1 MSEVSRVSKESI
13 SYTIP
18 GRSRSKLGFILSV
31 LIVLGTALEIL
42 LTKSAPLGLF
52 VLFGLFFYFTSIS
65 TTTLSEDQLSVKP
78 ILGRV
83 RTFPLKTGIFTLKKS
98 ESWATKLSTLKSSA
112 DTLIYTPAGGDPVMV
127 MNGLYDSADIEKLY
141 QEIGQRQ
148 AALLS
153 QES

>member
-1 MSEVSRVSKESI
+1 MSEVMT
-13 SYTIP
+13 YTVP
-18 GRSRSKLGFILSV
+18 GKSRSKLGFILSA
-31 LIVLGTALEIL
+31 LIILGSALEIL
-42 LTKSAPLGLF
+42 LTKTAPLGLF

-65 TTTLSEDQLSVKP
+65 TATLTDDQLSVKP

-127 MNGLYDSADIEKLY
+127 INGLYDSADIEKLY
-141 QEIGQRQ
+141 QEIERRQ
-148 AALLS
+148 SALLS
-153 QES
+153 SN

>member
-1 MSEVSRVSKESI
+1 MSEVMT
-13 SYTIP
+13 YTVP
-18 GRSRSKLGFILSV
+18 GKSRSKLGFILSA
-31 LIVLGTALEIL
+31 LIVLGSALEIL
-42 LTKSAPLGLF
+42 LTKTAPLGLF

-65 TTTLSEDQLSVKP
+65 TATLTDDQLSVKP

-127 MNGLYDSADIEKLY
+127 INGLYDSVDIERLY
-141 QEIGQRQ
+141 QEIENRQ
-148 AALLS
+148 SALLS
-153 QES
+153 